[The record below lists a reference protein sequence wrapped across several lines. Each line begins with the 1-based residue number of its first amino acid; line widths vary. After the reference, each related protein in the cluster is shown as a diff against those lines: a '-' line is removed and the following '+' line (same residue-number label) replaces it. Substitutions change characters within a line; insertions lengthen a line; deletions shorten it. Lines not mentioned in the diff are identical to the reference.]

1 MKKFFLL
8 TLIFLA
14 ALCISARGLYD
25 NDVVVTGKTIYYC
38 TKVTFSMMHAR
49 CILHDGSVVKL
60 NMHDINAFQK
70 NSCTY
75 EKVPI
80 YRNNKPTSQVY
91 FMQLISTRDDMK
103 LYRYDRSDL
112 YFEHP
117 SKEKPSVCSGNV
129 YYVFKNGKYV
139 MELCE
144 NNFIT
149 VMNFFGINI

>member
-1 MKKFFLL
+1 MFFLAIL
-8 TLIFLA
+8 N
-14 ALCISARGLYD
+14 ISAGSLND

-38 TKVTFSMMHAR
+38 TKVTFSMMHAK
-49 CILHDGSVVKL
+49 CNLSDGSVIKL

-70 NSCTY
+70 DGCTY

-80 YRNNKPTSQVY
+80 YKNNKPSSQVY
-91 FMQLISTRDDMK
+91 FMQLISTRDEMK
-103 LYRYDRSDL
+103 LYKYDRSDL

-117 SKEKPSVCSGNV
+117 SKEKPSPCSGSV

-144 NNFIT
+144 INFVT
-149 VMNFFGINI
+149 VMSFFGINLT